1 MGTWMKKE
9 DGRLN
14 RRRSHRKDFHQMRL
28 KKRHHRTLILLAFFL
43 CCGVA
48 IVWFGVHCAE

>member
-48 IVWFGVHCAE
+48 IVWFGVHWAE